1 VDNSKDGEQILPKIP
16 PFIFDIRVTS
26 PSIRGPA
33 VRVPSTDA
41 TKEDRFVAPTPT
53 TEKLYGGAEKI
64 CDRVREIPTSHEM
77 HVVKRRTAQRTGGD
91 AIR

>member
-1 VDNSKDGEQILPKIP
+1 MP

-33 VRVPSTDA
+33 VRVPRTDE
-41 TKEDRFVAPTPT
+41 TKDERFVAPTPT

-64 CDRVREIPTSHEM
+64 WDRVREIPTSQEM
-77 HVVKRRTAQRTGGD
+77 HVVKRRIAHRTGGD
-91 AIR
+91 ATR

>member
-1 VDNSKDGEQILPKIP
+1 MKLLPNIP

-26 PSIRGPA
+26 PSISGPA
-33 VRVPSTDA
+33 VRVPSTEA

-64 CDRVREIPTSHEM
+64 WDRVREITTSHEM
-77 HVVKRRTAQRTGGD
+77 HVVKRGIAHRTGGD
-91 AIR
+91 ATR